1 MGGYIRHQ
9 REQCSQQ
16 DTYIP
21 CSNHKKK
28 MIFPRATTRRISICA
43 EWEQVM
49 LLEFFFMD
57 LLPWFRRVSIISKN
71 AMPYF
76 ISEIFE
82 MDVMLK
88 FYNVIAEYTAFFS
101 SKYSDLFY
109 LDLINIPYY
118 HTSSSLLHEF
128 RQINY
133 ISWNTT
139 QHTRW
144 CLVNY
149 CSFGSY

>member
-1 MGGYIRHQ
+1 MGTSDIR
-9 REQCSQQ
+9 ETNVVSK
-16 DTYIP
+16 TPIFP
-21 CSNHKKK
+21 VLIIKKKK
-28 MIFPRATTRRISICA
+28 MIFPRATTRRILICT

-71 AMPYF
+71 PMPYF

-82 MDVMLK
+82 MDGMLK
-88 FYNVIAEYTAFFS
+88 FYNVIAKYTAFLS

-109 LDLINIPYY
+109 LNLMNIPYY
-118 HTSSSLLHEF
+118 HSSLLHEF

-133 ISWNTT
+133 ISWNTA

-144 CLVNY
+144 CLVNC
-149 CSFGSY
+149 CSSGSY